1 VERILRK
8 NGMLSGQA
16 GFTLV
21 ELLVVI
27 TIIGLLV
34 GLVSVAVPKA
44 IESGMKAK
52 AKGELTAIVSAV
64 KAYKQEYGQW
74 PVAKSQMDSV
84 ADEYNSWYGPPT
96 TERESKDLMKILSG
110 DMTVQKDRQTM
121 NPKGAR
127 FLEGAKTDG
136 TFQDPWGKQYSVK
149 MDTNESGGVEYYG
162 SSGTQENIRVTV
174 IAVSLGKNGTQE
186 DPDKKVTTTCDDVYS
201 WR

>member
-1 VERILRK
+1 MERVFRK
-8 NGMLSGQA
+8 NGIRKGQA

-27 TIIGLLV
+27 KIIGLLV

-110 DMTVQKDRQTM
+110 DMTVQKDGQTM

-149 MDTNESGGVEYYG
+149 MDTNESGGVE
-162 SSGTQENIRVTV
+162 
-174 IAVSLGKNGTQE
+174 
-186 DPDKKVTTTCDDVYS
+186 
-201 WR
+201 